1 MTREFREF
9 LLAWSAR
16 VRSGAWF
23 EAVMVVRETGGGR
36 WGGLSL
42 RRDSSRW
49 KRATRAVAGC
59 LLAILCV
66 VLLAAPAGSGSLD
79 ENQLKA
85 AYLYNFAR
93 YVEWPDSAHAT
104 ASSALEIGVVGDGP
118 VSELLKKT
126 VIGKRVGERSLR
138 VVNFKSSSQGRKS
151 HILFV
156 AGQHSGA
163 ELERTIANL
172 KGTHVFVV
180 AEAAGFAKRGGIAN
194 FIVADSR
201 VRFAINQKAAEKAG
215 LKVSSKLLR
224 LAELVD

>member
-1 MTREFREF
+1 MTREFREL

-16 VRSGAWF
+16 VGSGAWF
-23 EAVMVVRETGGGR
+23 EAVMAVRETGGGR
-36 WGGLSL
+36 LGELPL
-42 RRDSSRW
+42 RRDVSRW
-49 KRATRAVAGC
+49 QRAPRAVAAC

-66 VLLAAPAGSGSLD
+66 VSVAAPAGSGSLD

-104 ASSALEIGVVGDGP
+104 PSSALEIGVVGDGP

-126 VIGKRVGERSLR
+126 VVGKRVGERSLR
-138 VVNFKSSSQGRKS
+138 VVDLKSSSEGRKS

-156 AGQHSGA
+156 AGKHSGA

-180 AEAAGFAKRGGIAN
+180 AETEGFAKRGGIAN

-201 VRFAINQKAAEKAG
+201 VRFAINKNAADKAG